1 MQWPVN
7 WIELFLPFSLFARP
21 VEYTAGMPYIQVA
34 YDSICYFAKKKSNFY
49 KQRVHKLWSV
59 SVVLT
64 KDITA
69 LLCSAMLDYFCFAW
83 HVCSQQHDL
92 EDNISANQIATECRN
107 PDDTNCLNICFF
119 LIYIL
124 SISSCRGGRWK
135 KLSYKLAS
143 CQWKA
148 VTTGILC
155 SQLQNI

>member
-1 MQWPVN
+1 MQWPLN
-7 WIELFLPFSLFARP
+7 WIELFSPFLYLLDLLNTQQECHTFKLHMIQFA
-21 VEYTAGMPYIQVA
+21 TLL
-34 YDSICYFAKKKSNFY
+34 KKKSNFY